1 MNTFPTIPEV
11 LADPCASYWLKDA
24 LRSAVRRDIVDAIND
39 AETLVSLLT
48 ARLES
53 ITRSI
58 NGHSWNEQLSHA
70 SPRNKVP

>member
-1 MNTFPTIPEV
+1 MKHAIPEV

-39 AETLVSLLT
+39 AETLVSVLT

-53 ITRSI
+53 ITRST
-58 NGHSWNEQLSHA
+58 NGHSRNEQLGHA
-70 SPRNKVP
+70 SPRNEVP